1 MFFSLILGT
10 LIHLLG
16 LFISKWFF
24 YLRIK
29 GIVAN
34 KRLFFLVNPQL
45 GYDIPTI
52 IGTIVCI
59 FAVGFEYLDYLPT
72 LISIPSIVLFG
83 LLGFL
88 LPIIVWKFNGK
99 TIKFRGALLKNI
111 DSLVFLPMTAL
122 CEEVLW
128 RLIFPFFILTQ
139 FFDSMVIVI
148 LFSSI
153 GFVLLH
159 WSIRGV
165 NVLAYMTLF
174 TFFAWLS
181 FLHSGIV
188 GAAVFHIT
196 HNLVIKTFRPVT
208 RKTHLSSPP
217 PASQAEW

>member
-16 LFISKWFF
+16 LFISKCFF

-29 GIVAN
+29 GIVTN
-34 KRLFFLVNPQL
+34 KRLFFLINPQL

-52 IGTIVCI
+52 IGTIVCLSAI
-59 FAVGFEYLDYLPT
+59 GFEYLDYLPT
-72 LISIPSIVLFG
+72 SLSLPIIVLFG

-99 TIKFRGALLKNI
+99 TIKFRGALLKSI
-111 DSLVFLPMTAL
+111 DSLVFLPMVAL
-122 CEEVLW
+122 CEEILW
-128 RLIFPFFILTQ
+128 RLIFPFFILNQ
-139 FFDSMVIVI
+139 IFDSMAIVI
-148 LFSSI
+148 LFSSV
-153 GFVLLH
+153 GFILLH

-181 FLHSGIV
+181 FLYAGIV
-188 GAAVFHIT
+188 GAAVFHIV
-196 HNLVIKTFRPVT
+196 HNLVIKAFRPVT
-208 RKTHLSSPP
+208 RKTHLSSLP
-217 PASQAEW
+217 PASQTEW